1 MRKVY
6 ADASGRILNVTGSII
21 RDSVVETGG
30 HARDGCGLEREEES
44 LGRPLTPHSEALIT
58 KEVR

>member
-1 MRKVY
+1 MRKVH
-6 ADASGRILNVTGSII
+6 ADAGGQILNVTGSII

-30 HARDGCGLEREEES
+30 HARNGCGLEREGGS
-44 LGRPLTPHSEALIT
+44 LSRPLTPHSEALIT